1 MHINLTF
8 DVILQSM
15 EDNATIKIADFGFAK
30 KVHTPKSLTCR
41 CGTPS
46 YVAPEILKNIP
57 YDQSCDM
64 WSVGVIL
71 YVLLCGY
78 TPFMSDDQEQMFDR
92 IKRAE
97 WSFEADDW
105 KHVSDEAKDLIR
117 GLLDP
122 SPDSR
127 MTAKRAL
134 RSKWINKDAKEL
146 SSRDLSQGV
155 VNLKER
161 RPRLRDFARAFMAL
175 GVTKK
180 GWGDLNPIQ
189 SENNSVVQLT

>member
-1 MHINLTF
+1 M
-8 DVILQSM
+8 
-15 EDNATIKIADFGFAK
+15 
-30 KVHTPKSLTCR
+30 HTPKSLTSR

-78 TPFMSDDQEQMFDR
+78 TPFMSDDQEKMFEN
-92 IKRAE
+92 IKHAE
-97 WSFEADDW
+97 WEFEAEDW
-105 KHVSDEAKDLIR
+105 EHVSEEAKDLIR
-117 GLLDP
+117 ALLDP
-122 SPDSR
+122 NPDSR

-155 VNLKER
+155 MNLKDR
-161 RPRLRDFARAFMAL
+161 RPRLRDFARAFMAI
-175 GVTKK
+175 GGATKK
-180 GWGDLNPIQ
+180 ALGDLNPIH
-189 SENNSVVQLT
+189 SENSSIVQLT